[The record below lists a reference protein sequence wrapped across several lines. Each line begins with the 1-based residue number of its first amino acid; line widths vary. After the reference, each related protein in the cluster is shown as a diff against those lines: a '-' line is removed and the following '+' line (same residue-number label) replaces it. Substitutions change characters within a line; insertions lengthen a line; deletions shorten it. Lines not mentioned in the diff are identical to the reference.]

1 MVACSS
7 TSENEE
13 AILGCVSDL
22 LNNGAEVN
30 AMDR

>member
-7 TSENEE
+7 TCENEE
-13 AILGCVSDL
+13 AVLGCVSHL
-22 LNNGAEVN
+22 INNGAEVN